1 MTEIDQEQPSR
12 EFHID
17 TEKAEVLRNIN
28 SIARRTLTVGAV
40 SLILLASCAEN
51 PVQVATPSPE
61 PEILLSEKIPTIS
74 EQKEDIEPI
83 PTLTP
88 FNDHI
93 EIVPEEEELPTQEIE
108 ITLNK
113 ESTPS
118 QDHNEQVLPV
128 IEKEREP
135 NKIIHKEWSDEIKQI
150 EIVEGKANFEAYL
163 FLDKASDDN
172 HSRFYT
178 KSGDSAPIW
187 NATEAAHRFGEVTM
201 TPGDEIS
208 FTQRIGFGQIIPRNR
223 QLYEDIEHGEGYI
236 RNGEGACLAA
246 TVMGEG
252 LGLSIINQ
260 DGDRLPLFKAEE
272 GAIHGHDFEYSDLYR
287 GPGIGINTSE
297 YGQFIFS
304 LNPQLPEGVR
314 VNIKMSHIDTNPTK
328 PLEGLFSP
336 IVTISIEGL
345 PDEYKTLES
354 MRMTAYRKQVLK
366 MVTGR
371 EW

>member
-1 MTEIDQEQPSR
+1 MTEIDQEQLSG
-12 EFHID
+12 ELHID
-17 TEKAEVLRNIN
+17 SEKAEVLRSIN

-40 SLILLASCAEN
+40 SLILLTSCAEN
-51 PVQVATPSPE
+51 PIQVTTPPTK
-61 PEILLSEKIPTIS
+61 PEILLSEKIPIRS
-74 EQKEDIEPI
+74 EQKEYIEPI
-83 PTLTP
+83 PTLTL

-93 EIVPEEEELPTQEIE
+93 EIEPEEEELPTQEIE
-108 ITLNK
+108 ITLSN
-113 ESTPS
+113 PS
-118 QDHNEQVLPV
+118 QDHDEQVLPV

-135 NKIIHKEWSDEIKQI
+135 NKIIHKEWSDEIKQV
-150 EIVEGKANFEAYL
+150 EIVGGKANFEAYL

-187 NATEAAHRFGEVTM
+187 NATEAAHRFGEVIM
-201 TPGDEIS
+201 APGDEIS
-208 FTQRIGFGQIIPRNR
+208 FTQRVGFGEIIPRNR

-236 RNGEGACLAA
+236 RNGEGAYLAA

-252 LGLSIINQ
+252 LGLSVINQ
-260 DGDRLPLFKAEE
+260 EGDKIPLFKAEE
-272 GAIHGHDFEYSDLYR
+272 GAIHGHDFEYTDLYR
-287 GPGIGINTSE
+287 GPGIGINSSE